1 MTGRGWRAAL
11 RIARREA
18 WRAKGRSLL
27 IVLMVALPVFGA
39 SAADVTYRSQQL
51 DTGERLA
58 RQIGRA
64 DARLTEPVSD
74 LPIAQDPVDD
84 GRFVLRGDLGPAAQ
98 PQPRT
103 DVRSVLPPGAAVL
116 TDTVARTTIR
126 TGFGL
131 AGADWREFDYD
142 APIAHGIAVPTG
154 GRAPRA
160 ADEVAVT
167 DRLLRAG
174 GLKIGGTLTEYNT
187 GRVFR
192 IVGTVKLPDHLD
204 ARQVFAL
211 PAAGVLDAMAGQ
223 GRPTERKFLVDAP
236 DGAYT
241 WDRVRALNDRGIV
254 VLSRAVAEH
263 PPPDDEVPYLRE
275 GGADFRALSD
285 MQIAVGVVV
294 VGMALLEVVLL
305 AGPAFAVGARRRR
318 RDFGLVAVVGG
329 DRRHIRTIVLADGA
343 VLGGVAGVLGTGL
356 GSAAAWFARG
366 WFSSFSG
373 KELGHFDVRPLEL
386 AGIAALGMA
395 IGLVSAA
402 IPAVLASR
410 ESVAASLTGRRGV
423 RRGSRVLPVAG
434 VLLGAAGVAVAYYGA
449 KVAADDTVLLT
460 GCVVAE
466 LGVIACCPALL
477 GLAARC
483 GRVLPLTP
491 RLALRDAARNRPRTA
506 PAVAAVMAALAG
518 ATSVTAYWASTDHD
532 ARADYRAQARQ
543 GQVLAT
549 NGYEN
554 GRGLR
559 QAADILAASLPVS
572 GPGLVRGY
580 RDVCAPNSGCL
591 TVSLQ
596 LPAELRCPL
605 DDLSGPG
612 AIEAARTAR
621 TDPRCQAENRPSIF
635 GLPVGDPETVR
646 RITGSTGPE
655 IADALR
661 TGAVV
666 FDRRYVKDGM
676 VTVAVRT
683 LTPQDTASPTT
694 VSTVSAA
701 APPPAEPAPRLVAIP
716 ARYVAPAED
725 IPALAVLGEEA
736 ARAIGVPPG
745 DIGILFDTVSMP
757 SEADEQRARAQLD
770 GVVTGVYFDVE
781 RGYQGRPSTQ
791 LLLLAAATVVVAL
804 GAAGVATGLAL
815 ADGRRDLAT
824 LGAVGAPPRVR
835 RALSAAQSWVIAL
848 VGTVLGLAVGLLPA
862 AALRWRT
869 AKAAADA
876 FDMSG
881 DGAFGI
887 SRPDVPL
894 VVPWAEMGLALLVVP
909 LLAAV
914 VAAVCTRT
922 RVTVGTRAG

>member
-64 DARLTEPVSD
+64 DARLTDPVSE

-84 GRFVLRGDLGPAAQ
+84 RRFVLRGSLGPDAQ
-98 PQPRT
+98 PQPKT

-116 TDTVARTTIR
+116 TDTLARTTIR

-142 APIAHGIAVPTG
+142 APLAQGIAVQTG

-187 GRVFR
+187 GRVVR
-192 IVGTVKLPDHLD
+192 IVGTVKLPDRLD

-211 PAAGVLDAMAGQ
+211 PAAGVLDTMAGQ
-223 GRPTERKFLVDAP
+223 GRSMQRRFLVDAP

-263 PPPDDEVPYLRE
+263 PPPDAEVPYLRE
-275 GGADFRALSD
+275 GGADFRAFSD
-285 MQIAVGVVV
+285 MQLAVGVVV

-343 VLGGVAGVLGTGL
+343 VLGGIAGVLGTGL
-356 GSAAAWFARG
+356 GLAAAWFARG

-386 AGIAALGMA
+386 AGIAALGMV

-423 RRGSRVLPVAG
+423 RRGSRVLPVVGA
-434 VLLGAAGVAVAYYGA
+434 LLGAAGVAVAYYGA
-449 KVAADDTVLLT
+449 TVAADDTVLLT
-460 GCVVAE
+460 GCVAAE

-477 GLAARC
+477 GLAARF

-518 ATSVTAYWASTDHD
+518 ATSVAAYWASTDHD
-532 ARADYRAQARQ
+532 ARADYHARARQ

-549 NGYEN
+549 NWSGN
-554 GRGLR
+554 GRELR
-559 QAADILAASLPVS
+559 QAADILAASLPVT

-580 RDVCAPNSGCL
+580 GDVCAPDSVCL

-596 LPAELRCPL
+596 LPNELRCPL
-605 DDLSGPG
+605 ADPSGPHP
-612 AIEAARTAR
+612 APTESLRIARS
-621 TDPRCQAENRPSIF
+621 DPRCRPETQPSTF
-635 GLPVGDPETVR
+635 GLPVGDAETVR
-646 RITGSTGPE
+646 RITGSTDPG
-655 IADALR
+655 IAEALR

-683 LTPQDTASPTT
+683 RTAQDSTPPAA
-694 VSTVSAA
+694 VSAA
-701 APPPAEPAPRLVAIP
+701 EPLPAEPAPRLVGIP
-716 ARYVAPAED
+716 ARYVAPAAD
-725 IPALAVLGEEA
+725 VPSLAVLGA
-736 ARAIGVPPG
+736 GAVRTVGVPPG
-745 DIGILFDTVSMP
+745 DLGLLFDTTRMP
-757 SEADEQRARAQLD
+757 SEAEEQRARAQLD
-770 GVVTGVYFDVE
+770 GVVPGVSFDIE

-914 VAAVCTRT
+914 IAALCTRT
-922 RVTVGTRAG
+922 RVTVGIRAG